1 MSENNIRKIYFDNA
15 ATTQLDGRVFESML
29 SYLKDVYGNASS
41 LHSFGTQAKKSLD
54 ELRSSLA
61 SGINAQSDELIFTS
75 GGTEANNLAL
85 KGIAF
90 ANRSKG
96 NHIIV
101 SAIEHDCILNTCKWL
116 ETQGFFVSYVSV
128 DRDGLIDL
136 DKLSRM
142 INPKTILV
150 SVMHANNEI
159 GTIQPIEAIGR
170 LCQER
175 DIYFHTDACQ
185 SFGKVP
191 IDVVAQHITLMSL
204 NAHKIYGPKGVGC
217 LYVKKNTNII
227 PLFHGGGQE
236 FGLRSTT
243 ENIAGIA
250 GFAKAAELC
259 MAELPTESKRITS
272 LRDKLIRELDNR
284 FEGFYVNGSLTQRLS
299 NNLNFGISGL
309 EGETIRLLLLLDEKG
324 IAVSAGSAC
333 SNNDTTKSASHVLQ
347 AIGKDPFEARGA
359 VRLSLG
365 RFNTE
370 EDINYFIETLETT
383 ILQLKSI
390 FSNK

>member
-1 MSENNIRKIYFDNA
+1 MSENNTRKIYFDNA
-15 ATTQLDGRVFESML
+15 ATTQLDSRVFESML
-29 SYLKDVYGNASS
+29 PYLKDVYGNASS
-41 LHSFGTQAKKSLD
+41 LHSFGTQAKQSLD

-128 DRDGLIDL
+128 DKDGLIDL

-170 LCQER
+170 ICEER
-175 DIYFHTDACQ
+175 DVYFHTDACQ

-204 NAHKIYGPKGVGC
+204 NAHKIYGPNGVGC
-217 LYVKKNTNII
+217 LYVKKNTNIM

-259 MAELPTESKRITS
+259 MAELPTERKRITS
-272 LRDKLIRELDNR
+272 LRDKLIQELDNR

-370 EDINYFIETLETT
+370 DDINYFIETLETT

-390 FSNK
+390 FSNN